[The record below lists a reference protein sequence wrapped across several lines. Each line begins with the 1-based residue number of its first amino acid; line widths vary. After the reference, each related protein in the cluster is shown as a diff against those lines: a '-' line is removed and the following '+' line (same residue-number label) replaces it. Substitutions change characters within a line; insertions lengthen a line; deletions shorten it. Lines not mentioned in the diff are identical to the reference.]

1 LRDTLKILSS
11 ENGDMSYGLLPV
23 PKYDTAQEEYKSFV
37 GAPLTLWGISS
48 SSRDYDREV
57 ISAAVIEAL
66 GYYAQKD
73 TNEAVFRT
81 VMDGSYSEKAGDAVS
96 FDIIRR
102 SVTIELGCVSSYLMN
117 TTGAMVT
124 EWAACPAKG
133 LDWSKSALSATNY
146 LNQYC
151 TQISKEFYDLAG
163 KFFPTPKP

>member
-1 LRDTLKILSS
+1 
-11 ENGDMSYGLLPV
+11 
-23 PKYDTAQEEYKSFV
+23 
-37 GAPLTLWGISS
+37 
-48 SSRDYDREV
+48 
-57 ISAAVIEAL
+57 
-66 GYYAQKD
+66 
-73 TNEAVFRT
+73 
-81 VMDGSYSEKAGDAVS
+81 MDGSYSEKAGDAVS

-124 EWAACPAKG
+124 EWADCPAKG